1 MKARPFTLLKL
12 FSILSLTGILFI
24 ISFHVQAQDNKGLE
38 VVQVSGLVMN
48 QDTTYTIPGVHIYE
62 ARRGR
67 GTVSDYKGW
76 FSKAFLAG
84 DTLIVSAI
92 NFKNQRIVVP
102 DNIGD
107 RYTLIIALEEEITQL
122 EEVEVNPFPTE
133 EIFKEAILAM
143 NLSQDQR
150 TVMEDFEPEVVRQL
164 VQSLP
169 MGASPEMNYRIMM
182 NRQFTEMQ
190 NRAGPQVN
198 PLLNPFA
205 WAKFIQSLKKK

>member
-1 MKARPFTLLKL
+1 MKSKSSTFLKL
-12 FSILSLTGILFI
+12 IFITTLSGALSV
-24 ISFHVQAQDNKGLE
+24 ISFQTQAQEKENLHI
-38 VVQVSGLVMN
+38 VQVSGIVMN
-48 QDTTYTIPGVHIYE
+48 QASSYPISGVHIYE
-62 ARRGR
+62 PRRGR
-67 GTVSDYKGW
+67 GAISDYKGW

-102 DNIGD
+102 SNVGD
-107 RYTLIIALEEEITQL
+107 RHTFIIELEEDIIQL
-122 EEVEVNPFPTE
+122 EDVEVSPFPTE

-143 NLSQDQR
+143 NLTQDQR

-182 NRQFTEMQ
+182 NRQFIEMQ
-190 NRAGPQVN
+190 NRSGPQVN

-205 WAKFIQSLKKK
+205 WARFIQSLKKK